1 MSLTNY
7 AGLYLCHLLP
17 LAFTSVIY
25 SGAGSLGRMFARA
38 RVEWCMTCT
47 LTLTLTLRTLTLTPA
62 LTLTLSLT
70 RCMTCTR
77 RAAALARAPSPQP
90 LMARRGHAAD
100 AAEGEGEARVATG
113 IWLHSLRYAL
123 PGLQLRFESAPPRF
137 ACDDFD
143 HL

>member
-1 MSLTNY
+1 
-7 AGLYLCHLLP
+7 
-17 LAFTSVIY
+17 
-25 SGAGSLGRMFARA
+25 
-38 RVEWCMTCT
+38 MTCT

-70 RCMTCTR
+70 RCVTCTR

-90 LMARRGHAAD
+90 LMSRRGHAAD
-100 AAEGEGEARVATG
+100 ARADAAEGEARVATG

-137 ACDDFD
+137 ACEDFD
-143 HL
+143 QV